1 VVKQSKPARKHRVKA
16 PGILQMEA
24 TECGAASLG
33 MILGAYGRFVPLDEL
48 RIQSGVSRD
57 GATALNV
64 KNAAL
69 SYGMEVKT
77 KKREPE
83 QLKSATFPLIVHWNF
98 YHYLVVE
105 GWYPG
110 GWYLNDP
117 AMGSRKCSDEEFDR
131 SFTGVCLEVVPGPSF
146 EPGGKRPGVVKR
158 LARTG
163 GKIGPALIAA
173 AIIGLLTLI
182 PTTLIPQMMTLY
194 GNQLNGLAGLGA
206 VAVMIGLLVALIANT
221 TLQALQ
227 GILGIRLATKI
238 TLRLSATVV
247 RRLLQLPAS
256 FHSQRGA
263 SATAQRALLI
273 DMLGTS
279 VSGLITTVGAAL
291 LTSITATV
299 ILLIIDPLSGVIA
312 VVLAVTM
319 SVVVRRSLNRSR
331 DEAAKVL
338 IDTVEVGAVMS
349 STLSQIESIKA
360 SGAEDG
366 QIARGIAAQGR
377 LLEAEQAIGV
387 RLLGMGLYPLV
398 LIGLGNL
405 LITGA
410 AMWQIIDGQL
420 SPGSLLAILALTGLI
435 TGPAAGIVAAL
446 GQAQF
451 LRPTLDQIDDVME
464 ADLEVET
471 SEDPDAVA
479 PSTLTGELEAVDLTF
494 GYSRLAPPVI
504 TEVSLHLRPG
514 QRVALVGPS
523 GCGKSTLSKLVTGQY
538 RPWAGELL
546 IDGLPRRRHAPEVLT
561 DGIALV
567 DQDAMIF
574 SGSIRDNVTLWD
586 PSVPD
591 SEVLRALEDAQLADD
606 VARRPGGLEAVLL
619 EGGSDLSGG
628 QRQRLEIA
636 RALARQP
643 RLLVLDEATSA
654 LDPAT
659 EALIDKAIR
668 RRGIACLVIAHRL
681 STIRDSDEI
690 IVLNR
695 GTVVERGTHQHLMTL
710 DGAYCR
716 LVDSA

>member
-1 VVKQSKPARKHRVKA
+1 
-16 PGILQMEA
+16 
-24 TECGAASLG
+24 
-33 MILGAYGRFVPLDEL
+33 MILGTYGRFVPLDEL
-48 RIQSGVSRD
+48 RFQSGVSRD

-64 KNAAL
+64 KNAAI

-131 SFTGVCLEVVPGPSF
+131 SFTGVCIEVVPGPNF
-146 EPGGKRPGVVKR
+146 EPGGKRPGVFKR

-163 GKIGPALIAA
+163 GNIGPALIAA

-182 PTTLIPQMMTLY
+182 PTTLIPKMMTLY
-194 GNQLNGLAGLGA
+194 GNQINGLAGLGA
-206 VAVMIGLLVALIANT
+206 FAVMIGLLVALVVNT
-221 TLQALQ
+221 TLQGLQ
-227 GILGIRLATKI
+227 GILGLRLSTKI

-247 RRLLQLPAS
+247 RRLIQLPAS

-273 DMLGTS
+273 DSLGTS
-279 VSGLITTVGAAL
+279 ISGLITTLGAAL
-291 LTSITATV
+291 LTSVTATV
-299 ILLIIDPLSGVIA
+299 ILLFVDPISGMIA
-312 VVLAVTM
+312 IVLATTM
-319 SVVVRRSLNRSR
+319 ALVVRRSLNRSR

-377 LLEAEQAIGV
+377 LLEADQAIGV
-387 RLLGMGLYPLV
+387 RMLGMGMYPLI

-410 AMWQIIDGQL
+410 AMWQIVDGQL
-420 SPGSLLAILALTGLI
+420 EPGALLAILALTGLI
-435 TGPAAGIVAAL
+435 TGPAAGIVATL

-451 LRPTLDQIDDVME
+451 LRPTLDQVDDVMD
-464 ADLEVET
+464 ADLEVDI

-479 PSTLTGELEAVDLTF
+479 PSTLTGELEAVNLTF

-504 TEVSLHLRPG
+504 TDVSLHLRPG

-523 GCGKSTLSKLVTGQY
+523 GCGKSTLSKLATGQY

-586 PSVPD
+586 PSVSD
-591 SEVLRALEDAQLADD
+591 SEVLRALEDAQLGDD
-606 VARRPGGLEAVLL
+606 VARRPGGLEAELL

-659 EALIDKAIR
+659 EALIDQAIR

-690 IVLNR
+690 IVLDR

-716 LVDSA
+716 LVASA

>member
-1 VVKQSKPARKHRVKA
+1 
-16 PGILQMEA
+16 MEE

-33 MILGAYGRFVPLDEL
+33 MILGTHGRFVPLDEL
-48 RIQSGVSRD
+48 RFRSGVSRD

-69 SYGMEVKT
+69 SYGMEVRT
-77 KKREPE
+77 RKREPE

-131 SFTGVCLEVVPGPSF
+131 SFTGVCLEIVPGPSF
-146 EPGGKRPGVVKR
+146 EPGGKRPGVMKR

-163 GKIGPALIAA
+163 GKTGPALIAA
-173 AIIGLLTLI
+173 TIIGLLALI
-182 PTTLIPQMMTLY
+182 PTLLIPKLMSLY
-194 GNQLNGLAGLGA
+194 GDQLNGLAGLGA
-206 VAVMIGLLVALIANT
+206 LAAMIGLLVALVANT
-221 TLQALQ
+221 SLQALQ
-227 GILGIRLATKI
+227 GILGLRLSTKI

-273 DMLGTS
+273 NSLGAS
-279 VSGLITTVGAAL
+279 VSGLITTLGTAL

-299 ILLIIDPLSGVIA
+299 ILLFVDPISGVIA
-312 VVLAVTM
+312 IALATTM
-319 SVVVRRSLNRSR
+319 TVVVRSSLNRSR

-338 IDTVEVGAVMS
+338 VETVDVGAVVS

-377 LLEAEQAIGV
+377 LLEANQAIGV
-387 RLLGMGLYPLV
+387 RMLGMGMYPLL
-398 LIGLGNL
+398 LIGLGDL
-405 LITGA
+405 LITGT
-410 AMWQIIDGQL
+410 AMWQIIDGRL
-420 SPGSLLAILALTGLI
+420 EPGVLLAILALTGLI
-435 TGPAAGIVAAL
+435 TGPAASIVGTL

-451 LRPTLDQIDDVME
+451 LRPTLDQIDDVLG
-464 ADLEVET
+464 ADLEVDV
-471 SEDPDAVA
+471 SEDPDAIA
-479 PSTLTGELEAVDLTF
+479 PSTLTGDLQAINLTF

-504 TEVSLHLRPG
+504 TDVSLHLRPG

-561 DGIALV
+561 DGISLV

-586 PSVPD
+586 PSIPD
-591 SEVLRALEDAQLADD
+591 SEVLRALEDAQLGDD

-659 EALIDKAIR
+659 EALIDQAIR
-668 RRGIACLVIAHRL
+668 RRGITCLVIAHRL

-690 IVLNR
+690 IVLDR

-710 DGAYCR
+710 NGAYCH
-716 LVDSA
+716 LVASA

>member
-1 VVKQSKPARKHRVKA
+1 
-16 PGILQMEA
+16 MEA

>member
-1 VVKQSKPARKHRVKA
+1 
-16 PGILQMEA
+16 MEA

-33 MILGAYGRFVPLDEL
+33 MILGTYGRFVPLDEL

-227 GILGIRLATKI
+227 GILGIRLSTKI

-299 ILLIIDPLSGVIA
+299 ILLIIDPLCGVIA

-319 SVVVRRSLNRSR
+319 SIVVRRSLNRSR